1 GMANLKEATMQPA
14 IENQPFRTIEDG
26 DAARARRVRDGI
38 RERSRELRA
47 RLPFLTRHQ
56 SALGL
61 TLQLVALAGMAG
73 SAVGYYTGTLGV
85 AVTIALAAFFAS
97 IAHEIEHDLI
107 HKCYYATQPRV
118 VDALLALGW
127 LMRPSTISPWVRRPL
142 HLLHHKV
149 SGTEV
154 DIEERAITNG
164 MPLGLR
170 RLLVMTDGLV
180 LGSVLRP
187 VPPGTRAALVR
198 RLAGAYWQLGFVHFG
213 ILYAWLGFHAAA
225 RFGVPVGHP
234 ATMPVVDFL
243 FVVWVAPNVLR
254 TFCLHFISSNM
265 HYFGDIEAGNVL

>member
-61 TLQLVALAGMAG
+61 TLQLVALAGMVG

-142 HLLHHKV
+142 HLLHHKL
-149 SGTEV
+149 SGTEG
-154 DIEERAITNG
+154 DLEERAITNG
-164 MPLGLR
+164 MPFGFR

-180 LGSVLRP
+180 LGSLLRP
-187 VPPGTRAALVR
+187 APSGARWMLAR
-198 RLAGAYWQLGFVHFG
+198 RVARAYWPLGFVHYGLLSALLAF
-213 ILYAWLGFHAAA
+213 
-225 RFGVPVGHP
+225 HP
-234 ATMPVVDFL
+234 APLPPPFL
-243 FVVWVAPNVLR
+243 
-254 TFCLHFISSNM
+254 
-265 HYFGDIEAGNVL
+265 